1 MKVDEQASGITHKF
15 ATVMDLGKLFGN
27 TPTSSSQVD

>member
-15 ATVMDLGKLFGN
+15 ATVMDLGRLFGN
-27 TPTSSSQVD
+27 TAHVV